1 MIYNQPY
8 NYTYPQYYSQ
18 PMPDQ
23 LTQLRNNGYMQQ
35 QQNMMQQQTPMQN
48 QQIPG
53 ISPASR
59 PVGNREEANAVP
71 ADFSGA
77 PMVFPDSSHG
87 RVYIKRWDY
96 QRGSAVFDEYALVN
110 QPQQTPVQAEPAPTT
125 AGFATLDYVKS
136 LEAEIN
142 ALNGEIQRMKS
153 EMKNGGTENVQQPI
167 PANHSDV

>member
-8 NYTYPQYYSQ
+8 NYTYP
-18 PMPDQ
+18 
-23 LTQLRNNGYMQQ
+23 L
-35 QQNMMQQQTPMQN
+35 
-48 QQIPG
+48 PG

-110 QPQQTPVQAEPAPTT
+110 QPQQAQTQTDTIPAS

-153 EMKNGGTENVQQPI
+153 EMKNGGNENVQQPI
-167 PANHSDV
+167 SANHSDV